1 MTDER
6 TSYET
11 RTIRSL
17 RGLEARTRS
26 KWEADGWEVISETP
40 RGLRTD
46 ITVRRPRPLRPVLL
60 YTVGGAV
67 VALAIGAIALTGA
80 LSGDAPEE
88 NSSATSAEPSRTV
101 SRLPTPTS
109 VDSPSPVATSA
120 AVAADRD
127 AEFEALLNLGDYCD
141 PAIALFANEHADQVV
156 TFDGHIAALNNHG
169 SSTTRYDILLGS
181 GDFSSTTASGP
192 AFQYRDV
199 NTISDLNYSATTSD
213 SIGVGTNLRL
223 TARIAEFEPES
234 CLFQLEPVKTVFR

>member
-1 MTDER
+1 MTDEK

-17 RGLEARTRS
+17 RGLEARTRL
-26 KWEADGWEVISETP
+26 KWEADGWEVVSETP

-46 ITVRRPRPLRPVLL
+46 ITVRRPRPRRPVLL
-60 YTVGGAV
+60 YIVGGAV
-67 VALAIGAIALTGA
+67 VALAIGALTLAGA
-80 LSGDAPEE
+80 LSGDVPEE
-88 NSSATSAEPSRTV
+88 KSSAASSEPSRTV

-141 PAIALFANEHADQVV
+141 PAIALFADEHEDQIV

-181 GDFSSTTASGP
+181 GDFSPTTASGP

-199 NTISDLNYSATTSD
+199 NTISDLNYSARTND
-213 SIGVGTNLRL
+213 SVGVGTNLRL
-223 TARIAEFEPES
+223 TARVGDSEPES
-234 CLFQLEPVKTVFR
+234 CLFQLEPIETTFR